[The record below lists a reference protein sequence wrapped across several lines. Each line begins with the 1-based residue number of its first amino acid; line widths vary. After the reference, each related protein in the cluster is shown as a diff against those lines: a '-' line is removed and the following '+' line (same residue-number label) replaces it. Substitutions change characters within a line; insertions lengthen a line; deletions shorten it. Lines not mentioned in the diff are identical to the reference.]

1 LWVSPAH
8 AQSASNSAAAQAL
21 FDSAKTLMSKGRY
34 AEACPKFEESQ
45 RIDPGAGTLLNLAV
59 CYERQGRTSSAWTTY
74 LEAGTAAR
82 AAGNAERARMAKE
95 RAAALA
101 PRLARLTIEV
111 NHTRESGLEVQ
122 RDGSPV
128 GSAQWG
134 SPIPTDPGS
143 HVVSVTAPGRKPWRT
158 TVTLREAANETT
170 VVPELEVAPVPEV
183 AKASQLPKAEPGK
196 APTVAPRDANGSSPG
211 SAQRALA
218 LAAVAVGGAGVVV
231 GSIFGFRSMSAR
243 NDAQEFCDGAAC
255 HDDRGVELT
264 AKAVRNGNASTV
276 AFVVGAVGLAGGA
289 VLWFTAPRASTQVG
303 VGPGT
308 LQIGGTW

>member
-1 LWVSPAH
+1 
-8 AQSASNSAAAQAL
+8 
-21 FDSAKTLMSKGRY
+21 
-34 AEACPKFEESQ
+34 
-45 RIDPGAGTLLNLAV
+45 
-59 CYERQGRTSSAWTTY
+59 
-74 LEAGTAAR
+74 
-82 AAGNAERARMAKE
+82 
-95 RAAALA
+95 
-101 PRLARLTIEV
+101 
-111 NHTRESGLEVQ
+111 
-122 RDGSPV
+122 
-128 GSAQWG
+128 
-134 SPIPTDPGS
+134 
-143 HVVSVTAPGRKPWRT
+143 
-158 TVTLREAANETT
+158 
-170 VVPELEVAPVPEV
+170 
-183 AKASQLPKAEPGK
+183 
-196 APTVAPRDANGSSPG
+196 
-211 SAQRALA
+211 